1 MKQIYVDASGR
12 LVQREQPVPKV
23 SPIGVLVR
31 TEYSAISA
39 GTESDFVRQRRE
51 HPGTLGEMPLGY
63 SLTGTVVEV
72 GPGAPTVRV
81 GDKVACAGMGVS
93 NHAEFV
99 SVPRNLF
106 VKLPQ
111 GVSSREAC
119 EVALA
124 CCCLHGVRQGAVC
137 LGETVVVQG
146 TGVLGQLS
154 HQFARLSG
162 ARTVVVGNQNE
173 MRLGVA
179 RELGADLVVNAST
192 QDPVKAVMDYT
203 GGLGADVVLYCAATT
218 SQQPIEQA
226 MEMCIERGTVVVV
239 GAAGMYFPRP
249 PFFKK
254 ELQIR
259 IARSYGPGRYDPVY
273 ERDGIDYPIGYVRW
287 TENRNMGEFV
297 RLLAEGRVRVN
308 PMITH
313 EIPFESAL
321 DAYDLVLDH
330 HDQTLAVV
338 LKYSEEGG

>member
-1 MKQIYVDASGR
+1 MKQLFVDSNGQ
-12 LVQREQPVPKV
+12 LILREQPIPKV

-39 GTESDFVRQRRE
+39 GTESDFIRQRRE
-51 HPGTLGEMPLGY
+51 HPGELEEMPLGY
-63 SLTGTVVEV
+63 SLAGTVVEV
-72 GPGAPTVRV
+72 GPGAGNVRV
-81 GDKVACAGMGVS
+81 GDQVACAGMGVS
-93 NHAEFV
+93 NHAEYV
-99 SVPRNLF
+99 SAPRNLF

-111 GVSSREAC
+111 GVSMREAC

-124 CCCLHGVRQGAVC
+124 SCCLHAVRQGQVC

-146 TGVLGQLS
+146 TGVLGQLT

-162 ARTVVVGNQNE
+162 ARTVVIGSQNE
-173 MRLGVA
+173 MRLRVA
-179 RELGADLVVNAST
+179 GELGAGLVVNAST
-192 QDPVKAVMDYT
+192 QDPVAAVMEYT
-203 GGLGADVVLYCAATT
+203 GGLGADVVLYCAASA
-218 SQQPIEQA
+218 SQKPIEQA
-226 MEMCIERGTVVVV
+226 MEMCIDRGTVVIV

-259 IARSYGPGRYDPVY
+259 IGRSYGPGRYDPTY

-297 RLLAEGRVRVN
+297 QLLAEECVSVN

-313 EIPFESAL
+313 ELPFRSAL

-330 HDQTLAVV
+330 HEETLAVV
-338 LKYSEEGG
+338 LKYT